1 MNPEEQ
7 MNVEELEGMAIN
19 LNSEFD
25 RDKVE
30 AWEYFCDIAPYL
42 VRRVI
47 AAEKLVDALHDVLKQ
62 EDDHWAG
69 TRAALATYEA
79 TK

>member
-1 MNPEEQ
+1 MK
-7 MNVEELEGMAIN
+7 VAELDRLAIN

-30 AWEYFCDIAPYL
+30 AWEYFCDIAPKL

-47 AAEKLVDALHDVLKQ
+47 SAERLYAVLSEPLLYIHNVDGWD
-62 EDDHWAG
+62 E
-69 TRAALATYEA
+69 RRREALAEYEA